1 MLLLITRANP
11 VLNLNMDT
19 AIVLGLDEETSDVD
33 KVRYDVHILPYVQS
47 MLSLPSVDVQS
58 SQFSFTLDENTLTHS
73 LSANLGMLPGEHF
86 IQVWM
91 L

>member
-1 MLLLITRANP
+1 MLLFITRANP

-33 KVRYDVHILPYVQS
+33 KVRYDIQILTHVRY

-58 SQFSFTLDENTLTHS
+58 SQFSLTPDE
-73 LSANLGMLPGEHF
+73 
-86 IQVWM
+86 
-91 L
+91 